1 MKNNKKKI
9 FIEALEQRIMLD
21 GAGAST
27 ALDVIDERSKDK
39 LLNKNTQKISKFSE
53 HKIDDNSQKLP
64 FDQLARDQKRNDRKQ
79 VVFIDSQVQ
88 DYQTLINAFNKDT
101 EVYLIQSS
109 EDGFKKIDK
118 VLKNDQ
124 EISSLHIIGPVSY
137 THLTL
142 PTR

>member
-9 FIEALEQRIMLD
+9 FIEALEQRIILD

-88 DYQTLINAFNKDT
+88 
-101 EVYLIQSS
+101 
-109 EDGFKKIDK
+109 
-118 VLKNDQ
+118 
-124 EISSLHIIGPVSY
+124 IIK
-137 THLTL
+137 H
-142 PTR
+142 